1 MSVILFYFLS
11 CVVMWGTLCFCF
23 AKISCMI
30 LGEYDQIAVYKCY
43 NVVDNG
49 PDLLTLYLNLR
60 CDLSGQLANTIG
72 FCMMKY
78 A

>member
-11 CVVMWGTLCFCF
+11 CVVMWGTLCY
-23 AKISCMI
+23 CMI
-30 LGEYDQIAVYKCY
+30 LGEYDQRAVYKCY

-49 PDLLTLYLNLR
+49 PDLLTLCLNLR
-60 CDLSGQLANTIG
+60 CDLSVQLANKTG
-72 FCMMKY
+72 FFMTVMKH